1 MLRIE
6 NRALEV
12 TMFKL
17 LKKLKTVDWLLLG
30 VLVVFV
36 FGQVYFDVELATY
49 TQNVMEEMTD
59 VNSTTG
65 SILAIGGIMLLF
77 ALGSM
82 LCTIVVGMIASL
94 VSSRLSFSLRHDLFK
109 KVQAFSPAETDKF
122 STAGLI
128 TRTTNDVQQVQMATL
143 MFLRVAVSAPVTAV
157 WAILRIK
164 STSGALTMATAAWV
178 IALVAVFGV
187 VFGIVTPRFKSVQ
200 RLNDRLNGVTRE
212 NLTGLRVVRAYN
224 AEKFQEGKFSEVN
237 DKLTDTHIFITRV
250 LAIVSPCIMLIMN
263 GIILTVY
270 WYGASLINETKLLT
284 YPQLVSFAN
293 LAMQVLSAF
302 MMLSMLIVFTPRAS
316 VSANRILEVLE
327 TPLSVVDKEQKTPI
341 TCEKGALIEF
351 EGVSF
356 KYPGAE
362 GNVLEDITFTAK
374 PGQTVAVIGSTGSGK
389 TTLVNLIPRL
399 FDCTEGSVKIC
410 GVDVRDADQKQLRSM
425 IGFVP
430 QRGLLFSRTV
440 AENIAFGGEIT
451 EEKIVEAARVAC
463 ADGFISEKEDG
474 YGSNISQGGKNVSG
488 GQRQRL
494 SIARAVAV
502 EPKIFVF
509 DDSFSALD
517 YKTDRTVRSNLS
529 RLTGEAT
536 KIIVAQRIGTIK
548 DADNILVLDKGR
560 IVGQGT
566 HGELLQ
572 SCETY
577 RQIAL
582 SQLSREELGL

>member
-1 MLRIE
+1 
-6 NRALEV
+6 
-12 TMFKL
+12 MFKL

-237 DKLTDTHIFITRV
+237 DKLTDTHIFITRM
-250 LAIVSPCIMLIMN
+250 LAFVSPCIMLVMN

-316 VSANRILEVLE
+316 VSISRILEVLE

-362 GNVLEDITFTAK
+362 GNVLEGITFTAK

-410 GVDVRDADQKQLRSM
+410 GVDVRDTDQKQLRSM

-430 QRGLLFSRTV
+430 QRGLLFSGTV

-463 ADGFISEKEDG
+463 ADGFISEKEEG